1 MRVRRAPSHLT
12 LNASKD
18 GAFTKISRCSTLH
31 SIKGKLST
39 ENKRKTKQI
48 TETKQNPTSLTVLV
62 QKPFSGK
69 NTEALCWVEESIG
82 KLEYCH
88 LICPDLLLIVCQ
100 LQGKGHLKLQNT
112 KIQQLEATMK
122 RSVIV
127 FRSDFPSVLSW
138 RSPFVHPPLQLSSN
152 NPLPPHFQDLLRAPL
167 LQANL
172 LQSHSLSSE
181 SSQR

>member
-39 ENKRKTKQI
+39 ENKTKQI

-69 NTEALCWVEESIG
+69 NTEAL
-82 KLEYCH
+82 
-88 LICPDLLLIVCQ
+88 
-100 LQGKGHLKLQNT
+100 
-112 KIQQLEATMK
+112 
-122 RSVIV
+122 R
-127 FRSDFPSVLSW
+127 
-138 RSPFVHPPLQLSSN
+138 
-152 NPLPPHFQDLLRAPL
+152 
-167 LQANL
+167 
-172 LQSHSLSSE
+172 
-181 SSQR
+181 